1 MVFRNVLISTIF
13 VCSSLFGMN
22 VFANFQQVPPE
33 RIKSLMEEA
42 DQGVSQSQYLLGY
55 AYFTGSSV
63 PRDLNLSMYWH
74 QKAADQGHMMS
85 QFNLGLFYGS
95 SPLNDYTASAKWYRK
110 AANQGHSGSQHSLG
124 DYYFFGRGVPK
135 DINQAKKWYR
145 KAANQGHPIAIGK
158 LRALQ

>member
-74 QKAADQGHMMS
+74 QKA
-85 QFNLGLFYGS
+85 S

>member
-63 PRDLNLSMYWH
+63 PRDLNL
-74 QKAADQGHMMS
+74 
-85 QFNLGLFYGS
+85 
-95 SPLNDYTASAKWYRK
+95 
-110 AANQGHSGSQHSLG
+110 
-124 DYYFFGRGVPK
+124 
-135 DINQAKKWYR
+135 YR